1 MPEDNKLVPG
11 QNGTNG
17 AVELIPAS
25 SRLPAWDLSPREPHL
40 YDYLLILRKHQWL
53 ILSFLLAVVTIV
65 TITTFRMQSVYV
77 ATARIEIDR
86 ENGSILPFQGMESY
100 DYMMDTENY
109 IETQSKILTSETLA
123 LKTIRSSG
131 LGARPEY
138 ASPNGPSEAVAVG
151 SLENQKRPPELGAF
165 LGSLGVKRVPNSRLM
180 DVSFESTDPQFAAR
194 IVNEHIKNFEQQNIQ
209 ARYDETN
216 QATSWLQGELDELK
230 IKVQDSEDR
239 RIAYERKNQIWT
251 LDDKQSITTQRLA
264 DVNRAYTDA
273 QQERMKKEAF
283 YQFAKA
289 GDINEVPQLRDNPVL
304 QGLINK
310 RETLAEDYTEAVN
323 QYGPNFPRVQRL
335 QAQLKDLDQLI
346 QKENQNT
353 LSRIENEYRE
363 AKQREIM
370 MLQALDD
377 QKVEANQMAERLV
390 EYNILKREAEANKA
404 LYDGLMT
411 KLKEVSISSALQSSN
426 IRVVDPAMI
435 PAYPSRPAK
444 ARNIA
449 LAFIVGLVGG
459 IGLALLREYLDNTVK
474 TPDDIET
481 LARLPSLAVVP
492 QFGASNGNGSRK
504 RLLQGISTNGHD
516 KRIELVAQH
525 LPKSQMSEAFRALRT
540 SLLLSQPGRPPQV
553 ILVTSAL
560 PREGKTTAA
569 ANLAVTLAQLGDKTV
584 LVDADLRKPG
594 VGRLLNLGGGK
605 YAGFSSYLAGVSSL
619 DLVTIQHPSVPN
631 LSAIPTGPL
640 PPNPADLLSSSKL
653 AEAIAELRSKFKFI
667 VIDSPPIMAATDAV
681 ILSVKTDGVLLVVRS
696 GETPKEA
703 FTRTRDLLISVKCHI
718 LGVVLNAVDSSAPD
732 YYYSYRYYPY
742 SYGYG
747 PQEAGE
753 FPHAHDHAHHDHA
766 HDANLAHEAEEESS
780 VSERSTRDRDDDQVL

>member
-1 MPEDNKLVPG
+1 MADDNKLVPRE
-11 QNGTNG
+11 NGSNG
-17 AVELIPAS
+17 VVELIPPS
-25 SRLPAWDLSPREPHL
+25 TRLPAWDLSPREPHL

-53 ILSFLLAVVTIV
+53 IVSFLLAVVTIV
-65 TITTFRMQSVYV
+65 TIATFRMQAVYV

-86 ENGSILPFQGMESY
+86 ENGSILPFQGMETY
-100 DYMMDTENY
+100 DFMMDLENY

-123 LKTIRSSG
+123 LRTIRSSG

-138 ASPNGPSEAVAVG
+138 SSPNGPSEALAIG

-165 LGSLGVKRVPNSRLM
+165 LGSLGIKRVPNSRLL
-180 DVSFESTDPQFAAR
+180 DVSFEATDPQFAAR
-194 IVNEHIKNFEQQNIQ
+194 IVNEHIKNFQEQNIRS
-209 ARYDETN
+209 RYDETTR
-216 QATSWLQGELDELK
+216 ATAWLRNELDELK
-230 IKVQDSEDR
+230 ITVQESEDK

-251 LDDKQSITTQRLA
+251 LDDKSNITTQRLA
-264 DVNRAYTDA
+264 DLNKELTEA
-273 QQERMKKEAF
+273 QAERMRKEALF
-283 YQFAKA
+283 QFAKA
-289 GDINEVPQLRDNPVL
+289 GDIADVPQLRDNIVL
-304 QGLINK
+304 QTLTQK
-310 RETLAEDYTEAVN
+310 RQTATSDYNDALS
-323 QYGPNFPRVQRL
+323 QYGPNFPKVQRL
-335 QAQLKDLDQLI
+335 QAQLKDMDQLI
-346 QKENQNT
+346 QKENVNT
-353 LSRIENEYRE
+353 LNRIETDYRE
-363 AKQREIM
+363 AKQREN
-370 MLQALDD
+370 LLTEALDE
-377 QKVEANQMAERLV
+377 QKVAANAMAEKMV
-390 EYNILKREAEANKA
+390 EYNILKREAEASKA

-411 KLKEVSISSALQSSN
+411 KLKEVGISAALQSSN

-435 PAYPSRPAK
+435 PTYPSRPAK

-449 LAFIVGLVGG
+449 LAFLVGLVGG
-459 IGLALLREYLDNTVK
+459 IGLALMREYLDNTVK

-492 QFGASNGNGSRK
+492 QFGSSNGNGRRN
-504 RLLQGISTNGHD
+504 RLLPGISTNGHQ

-569 ANLAVTLAQLGDKTV
+569 ANLAVTLAQLGDRTV

-594 VGRLLNLGGGK
+594 VSRLLNLASGK

-619 DLVTIQHPSVPN
+619 DLVIVPHPDIPN
-631 LSAIPTGPL
+631 LAAIPTGPL
-640 PPNPADLLSSSKL
+640 PPNPADLLSSHKL
-653 AEAIAELRSKFKFI
+653 TEAIAELRTKFKFI

-681 ILSVKTDGVLLVVRS
+681 ILSVQTDGVLLVVRS

-703 FTRTRDLLISVKCHI
+703 FTRTRDLLMSVKCHI
-718 LGVVLNAVDSSAPD
+718 LGVVLNAVDSGAPD

-747 PQEAGE
+747 PQEAAE
-753 FPHAHDHAHHDHA
+753 S
-766 HDANLAHEAEEESS
+766 ANEDDELES
-780 VSERSTRDRDDDQVL
+780 VSERSPRHGDDDQTL